1 MKERKIGE
9 EFELNLRVKVVE
21 SDEPCLGCIFEH
33 YDSICPNIKTLGPCS
48 DYARSDKKEVHFEFV
63 N

>member
-33 YDSICPNIKTLGPCS
+33 YDTICPNLKMLGACS
-48 DYARSDKKEVHFEFV
+48 DYVRSDKKEVHFEFV